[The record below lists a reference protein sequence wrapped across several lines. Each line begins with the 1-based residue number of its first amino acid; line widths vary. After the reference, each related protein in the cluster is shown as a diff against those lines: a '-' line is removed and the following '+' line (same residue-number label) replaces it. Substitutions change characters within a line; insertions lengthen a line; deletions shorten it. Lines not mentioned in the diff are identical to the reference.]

1 MQRNAHRERRAH
13 SNSLLSRYGKIN
25 NVPSLFTHVNK
36 IICESV
42 AIFTALFSQP
52 LEQ

>member
-1 MQRNAHRERRAH
+1 MHTERGAH
-13 SNSLLSRYGKIN
+13 STYLLLRFGKIN

>member
-1 MQRNAHRERRAH
+1 MQRNAHRERRTQH
-13 SNSLLSRYGKIN
+13 FYSFKIWKMN